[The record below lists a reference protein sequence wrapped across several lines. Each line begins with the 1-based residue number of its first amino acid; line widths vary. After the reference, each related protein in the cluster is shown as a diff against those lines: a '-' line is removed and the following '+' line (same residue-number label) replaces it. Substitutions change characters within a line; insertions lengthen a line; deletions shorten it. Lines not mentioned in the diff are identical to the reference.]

1 MSIPDGKTY
10 HRFSEKYYL
19 MILLFENWGL
29 SIFWKSTTEV
39 LTSVNTVGKLFEIQK
54 LIIAIYMT
62 DILAKII
69 NATFKDAI

>member
-1 MSIPDGKTY
+1 
-10 HRFSEKYYL
+10 

-62 DILAKII
+62 DILEKII
-69 NATFKDAI
+69 NAMFQDAT

>member
-1 MSIPDGKTY
+1 MSIPDGISY
-10 HRFSEKYYL
+10 HRFSEKYYH

-29 SIFWKSTTEV
+29 SIFWRSITEV

-62 DILAKII
+62 DILEKVI
-69 NATFKDAI
+69 NATFQDAT